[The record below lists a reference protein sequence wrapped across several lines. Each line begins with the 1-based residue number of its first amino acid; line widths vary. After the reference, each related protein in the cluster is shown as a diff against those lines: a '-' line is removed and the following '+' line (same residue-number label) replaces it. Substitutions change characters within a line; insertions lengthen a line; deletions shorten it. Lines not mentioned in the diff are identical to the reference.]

1 MDSVIRWPSCF
12 LSLALFLVSLS
23 RLAATLQTADRDPAS
38 HPGGR
43 GLKHPASETSSIA
56 NNLEA
61 VLNTPRGEDK
71 IIDDPFIER
80 QCRRDRLQKRPSP
93 PLVGYKILQV
103 I

>member
-38 HPGGR
+38 HPRGR

-61 VLNTPRGEDK
+61 VLELFSRKPGD
-71 IIDDPFIER
+71 
-80 QCRRDRLQKRPSP
+80 LLSS
-93 PLVGYKILQV
+93 V
-103 I
+103 IATS